1 MQFHR
6 CRVEAAHLVHRI
18 HLSSSQQQQ
27 LHTLEVA
34 ALGRAVERCPI
45 ALQERSWAQGAR
57 RNQQQQVVMLGAEEL
72 HNSRVASGDRHIPFR

>member
-18 HLSSSQQQQ
+18 HLSNSQQQQ

-45 ALQERSWAQGAR
+45 ALQERHKGLD
-57 RNQQQQVVMLGAEEL
+57 QQQQVVMLGAEEL
-72 HNSRVASGDRHIPFR
+72 HNSRVASGEGRIPCR